1 MPNPKK
7 VIKVIKTAKKAAK
20 KKETPKQKTYKIRG
34 ALAKRDR
41 ELEAGDG
48 GGKASPEFIA
58 KLRRQTFPHLY
69 E

>member
-7 VIKVIKTAKKAAK
+7 VIKAVKKATK
-20 KKETPKQKTYKIRG
+20 KKPMGPKQKTYQVRG

-58 KLRRQTFPHLY
+58 KLRKQTFPHLY

>member
-7 VIKVIKTAKKAAK
+7 VIKAVKKAAK
-20 KKETPKQKTYKIRG
+20 KKPMGPKQKTYQVRG

-58 KLRRQTFPHLY
+58 KLRKQTFPHLY